1 MGNCSLRP
9 PVTWVDDEL
18 DDDLDDELDD
28 DDDGKKGEKSTTRPR
43 ARIAASPTK
52 VRIKI
57 NKKQLEELLS
67 RAQVKSLSILDLMSI
82 GRVSFDEIQMH
93 YWRPALQ
100 SISEEYDQSS

>member
-18 DDDLDDELDD
+18 ADDLDDEPDD
-28 DDDGKKGEKSTTRPR
+28 ELEDGKKGEKSTTRPR
-43 ARIAASPTK
+43 ARIAASTTK

-57 NKKQLEELLS
+57 NKKQLEDLLS
-67 RAQVKSLSILDLMSI
+67 RAQAKSLSILDLMSI
-82 GRVSFDEIQMH
+82 GQVSFDEIQMH

-100 SISEEYDQSS
+100 SISEEYDQ

>member
-18 DDDLDDELDD
+18 DDDPDDELDD
-28 DDDGKKGEKSTTRPR
+28 ELNDGKKGEKSATRPR
-43 ARIAASPTK
+43 ARIASSATK

-82 GRVSFDEIQMH
+82 GQVSFEEIQMH

-100 SISEEYDQSS
+100 SISEEYDQ